1 MNKPELIATLKQIKR
16 TKIFQNYIPD
26 YETGYFLFDNSTD
39 RNNFD
44 SNLFTEY
51 SSEEWLENQLFFRF
65 DFKAFDSFIS
75 TDSLEFFVR
84 PETTATRE
92 ESYNSLADKILSL
105 NSVFTPVIMNKIFEA
120 VKYAA
125 FRDKLKEQN
134 ENL

>member
-1 MNKPELIATLKQIKR
+1 MNKPELIETLKQIKR

-75 TDSLEFFVR
+75 TDSLDFFVR
-84 PETTATRE
+84 SEIMATRE
-92 ESYNSLADKILSL
+92 EAYDSLAGKILSI
-105 NSVFTPVIMNKIFEA
+105 NSVFTPVVMNKILEA

-125 FRDKLKEQN
+125 YRDKIEEIK
-134 ENL
+134 